1 MDGAWL
7 FAESRLYVDWLEER
21 ALSRQRL
28 TTLNLGYTMTC
39 KIERV
44 LTPDGFVVLRVSGRI
59 DGTYVATLRES
70 MEKEKTTKSG
80 LAIDLTQVTLVSQE
94 AVEAL
99 AVAETNGIELRN
111 CPAYVREW
119 VSRAKESHD

>member
-1 MDGAWL
+1 
-7 FAESRLYVDWLEER
+7 
-21 ALSRQRL
+21 
-28 TTLNLGYTMTC
+28 MTC

-59 DGTYVATLRES
+59 DSTYVETLRES
-70 MEKEKTTKSG
+70 MGKEKTTKGG
-80 LAIDLTQVTLVSQE
+80 LAIDLAEVTLVSQE

-99 AVAETNGIELRN
+99 AVAEANGIELRN

-119 VSRAKESHD
+119 VSRAKGSHD